1 MCVYVQLSTRR
12 RSQRNA
18 GQRKHYVDDVELNI
32 SDDDDGVM
40 DELEVVAKKRQ
51 YKGYRDDES
60 EEDVDGGRSKHKRT
74 ITVNPTEG
82 FSYSDIF
89 LVSICVSEDPNV

>member
-1 MCVYVQLSTRR
+1 M
-12 RSQRNA
+12 
-18 GQRKHYVDDVELNI
+18 DDVELNI

-60 EEDVDGGRSKHKRT
+60 EEDADGSRSKHKRT

-89 LVSICVSEDPNV
+89 LVSISEDLDIFDV